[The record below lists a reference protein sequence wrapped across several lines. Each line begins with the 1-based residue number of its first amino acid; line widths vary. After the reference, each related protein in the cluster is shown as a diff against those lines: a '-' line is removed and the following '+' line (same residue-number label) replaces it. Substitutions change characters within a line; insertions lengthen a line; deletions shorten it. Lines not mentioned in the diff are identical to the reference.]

1 MKNIECSRAGVC
13 DNSTEVHL
21 ATDAFL
27 AVLDS
32 IDHSKAALELSL
44 PFIDWHVY
52 ITRAQTEAAK
62 PDSAEWLITFLNMS
76 ACVARLCTVEAEA
89 GPEEAQPKP
98 FRAALL
104 ESNTLEVVCD
114 SILQAIE
121 VTHHALQL
129 HAHVACNMYADVR
142 MLTFTGSRRPGLV
155 MTYIAIEAL
164 VLLCTFR

>member
-1 MKNIECSRAGVC
+1 M
-13 DNSTEVHL
+13 HL

-27 AVLDS
+27 ATLNS
-32 IDHSKAALELSL
+32 TPHSKAALKLL
-44 PFIDWHVY
+44 KPRGAHTHWHVY
-52 ITRAQTEAAK
+52 LTWVRTEAAK
-62 PDSAEWLITFLNMS
+62 PDSLEWLITFLNMS